1 MFKLRIVFLLF
12 AFFFL
17 FIIIRLFYIQIIDPL
32 SSAAN
37 GYLKYKKILP
47 QRGKI
52 YDRNYEPIAIN
63 QSHYRLFI
71 EPKKMKDKDK
81 LVKGLEEV
89 LKLGEATLEAKI
101 DETKVWLA
109 VTPGLTKEQKQK
121 IERYKFPEVG
131 FEDELDRYYPEASL
145 AAHLVGFVGKN
156 QKNEDIGYFGVEGY
170 YDKELG
176 GLPGFLKAERDLLG
190 RPILLGNQEKIE
202 PENGHDVI
210 LTIDK
215 SVQEIIKQKLKNG
228 VERYKAKEGCV
239 IVADPFTME
248 IVALACLPDFDV
260 ENYFKFS
267 ESYFTNHAISS
278 VYEPGSTF
286 KPLVVAAA
294 LQEKKIKSDDFY
306 NEKGPVQFGQ
316 YQIKTWNDKYEGK
329 ISITRI
335 LEKSSNVGMV
345 FIGEK
350 LGQKNI
356 ISYLKKY
363 GFGDLT
369 GIDLQGEAG
378 GVVKQESDF
387 KAIDYA
393 TATFGQGIGVTP
405 MQMITA
411 FSALVN
417 GGELLKPH
425 VVKKIIDGDEE
436 RIVGKREVR
445 KILNERTSEIIKRML
460 VATVENGEYKWDRP
474 KGYRIGGKTGTA
486 QIPVQGKYDA
496 SKTIASF
503 IGFAPADKP
512 RFIAIVIL
520 KEPKTSIYGSETAA
534 PLFFEI
540 AKDLL
545 VYYNIA
551 PVK

>member
-109 VTPGLTKEQKQK
+109 VTSGLTKEQKQK
-121 IERYKFPEVG
+121 IERYKFTEVG

-316 YQIKTWNDKYEGK
+316 
-329 ISITRI
+329 
-335 LEKSSNVGMV
+335 
-345 FIGEK
+345 
-350 LGQKNI
+350 KNI

-417 GGELLKPH
+417 GGELLK
-425 VVKKIIDGDEE
+425 
-436 RIVGKREVR
+436 
-445 KILNERTSEIIKRML
+445 
-460 VATVENGEYKWDRP
+460 
-474 KGYRIGGKTGTA
+474 
-486 QIPVQGKYDA
+486 
-496 SKTIASF
+496 
-503 IGFAPADKP
+503 
-512 RFIAIVIL
+512 
-520 KEPKTSIYGSETAA
+520 
-534 PLFFEI
+534 
-540 AKDLL
+540 
-545 VYYNIA
+545 
-551 PVK
+551 